1 MFSASNIRWGV
12 IIGFIGFAVALFA
25 IDQTGASR
33 TVLDFL
39 RDPINNTAELLAP
52 TADTLADQ
60 LAAPASLAQAQ
71 LQLEAMQSRLDQLE
85 RENEEL
91 REAQGE
97 FQLLSA
103 LFDYASE
110 SPQNQRVLAT
120 VIGRDPS
127 PLFQS
132 IIIDKGTDDGVFVGM
147 PVDSERG
154 LVGQV
159 FRTTADSA
167 MVMLVVD
174 RSSSIPARLS
184 ASRATGLVHGG
195 GRGNAMSMDWIP
207 LEADV
212 AVGDVVLTSGLIGQF
227 DQGLLVGRFP
237 KGLVIGRVANVVRS
251 DAEILQTATVQSAVD
266 FYDLEVVFV
275 VTEFPQEDLTS
286 FENPLGDQ

>member
-1 MFSASNIRWGV
+1 MLSPNNIRWSV
-12 IIGFIGFAVALFA
+12 IIGFIGVAVALFA
-25 IDQTGASR
+25 IDQTGSSR
-33 TVLDFL
+33 IFLDFL
-39 RDPINNTAELLAP
+39 RDPVNSTAQLLAP

-71 LQLEAMQSRLDQLE
+71 TQIEALQSRVDQLE

-91 REAQGE
+91 RETQGE
-97 FQLLSA
+97 LQLLGA

-110 SPQNQRVLAT
+110 SPENQRILAN

-132 IIIDKGTDDGVFVGM
+132 IIIDKGTDDGIQVGM

-159 FRTTADSA
+159 FRTTSDSA

-174 RSSSIPARLS
+174 RSSSIPSRLS

-207 LEADV
+207 LEAEV
-212 AVGDVVLTSGLIGQF
+212 TVGDVVLTSGLIGQF

-237 KGLVIGRVANVVRS
+237 RGLVIGRVSNVIRS

-266 FYDLEVVFV
+266 FYDLELVFV

>member
-1 MFSASNIRWGV
+1 MFSAGNIRWGV
-12 IIGFIGFAVALFA
+12 ILGFIGVAVSLFV
-25 IDQTGASR
+25 IDQTGNSR
-33 TVLDFL
+33 FFLDLL
-39 RDPINNTAELLAP
+39 RDPTTAVAELLAP
-52 TADTLADQ
+52 TAETLSDQLNQPATLAEAESQ
-60 LAAPASLAQAQ
+60 ISSLSA
-71 LQLEAMQSRLDQLE
+71 RLDQLE

-91 REAQGE
+91 REMQGE

-103 LFDYASE
+103 LFDYAAE
-110 SPQNQRVLAT
+110 TPQNQRILST

-127 PLFQS
+127 PLFNS
-132 IIIDKGTDDGVFVGM
+132 IIIDKGTDDGVQVGM

-167 MVMLVVD
+167 MIMLIVD

-184 ASRATGLVHGG
+184 TSRATGLVHGG
-195 GRGNAMSMDWIP
+195 GRGNSMQMDWIP
-207 LEADV
+207 LEAEV
-212 AVGDVVLTSGLIGQF
+212 AIGDVVLTSGLVGQF

-251 DAEILQTATVQSAVD
+251 EAEILQQATVQSAVD
-266 FYDLEVVFV
+266 FQDLELVFV
-275 VTEFPQEDLTS
+275 ITEFPQENLTP